1 MERLSGV
8 DAGLL
13 YSDTGNAT
21 STVTLVHIYDPSTAP
36 GGRVRFKQI
45 LAHVEGRL
53 HRSPVFR
60 RRLLH
65 VPLELDLPY
74 WIEDERF
81 DLEYHVRHI
90 RLPEPGDWR
99 QFCITASRIHAR
111 PLDLSRPLWEIHVIE
126 GLDHLL
132 GLPRG
137 SFAMLAKVHHAAI
150 APGEGS
156 ELAALLH
163 DTVPDPPPDGPP
175 EPWFP
180 ESPPGTLSLLARGML
195 RNALSPLR
203 MARPLASLATRL
215 APAAL
220 GLVADAILRPESMP
234 VVRFNAVV
242 SPHRVFETRR
252 FPLAEVERIRTL
264 VEGATLGDVILAVC
278 GGGLRRYLAQ
288 SDELPAAS
296 LSAIAPVAAGSDRP
310 GLELTRIS
318 LGTHLEDPVRRLEWV
333 HAQAAAP
340 DRSSRTVSAREI
352 DAIARHAPAPT
363 LALAAKLT
371 GGAAISAGRRVP
383 LAHCTIADVPGPTEP
398 LFLGG
403 ARMTYYSAIMPIHDG
418 TGLAFA
424 VTRYDGML
432 IVSPTA
438 CREQVPDPERFAQCL
453 RDSYQDY
460 LALAPT
466 APRTASRP
474 TGARRVR
481 SGSKPASAAGTA
493 APAAPADRTA
503 ATPPRAARAGR
514 RRSTTPAR

>member
-8 DAGLL
+8 DAGFL
-13 YSDTGNAT
+13 YSDTGHAT
-21 STVTLVHIYDPSTAP
+21 SNLTLVHIYDPSTAP

-45 LAHVEGRL
+45 LAHIEARL

-60 RRLLH
+60 RRLLR

-126 GLDHLL
+126 GLDRLL
-132 GLPRG
+132 DLPRG
-137 SFAMLAKVHHAAI
+137 SFAMLTKVHHAAI

-163 DTVPDPPPDGPP
+163 DAVPDPPPDGPP

-180 ESPPGTLSLLARGML
+180 ESPPGPLSLLARSVL
-195 RNALSPLR
+195 RNAVSPLR

-215 APAAL
+215 APAAF
-220 GLVADAILRPESMP
+220 GLVADAILRPASMP

-252 FPLAEVERIRTL
+252 FPLEEVERIRAL
-264 VEGATLGDVILAVC
+264 VEGAAVGDVVLAVC
-278 GGGLRRYLAQ
+278 AGGLRRYLRQ
-288 SDELPAAS
+288 HDELPRAS
-296 LSAIAPVAAGSDRP
+296 LSAIAPVSDGSARP
-310 GLELTRIS
+310 GLALTRIS
-318 LGTHLEDPVRRLEWV
+318 LGTHLEDPLQRLQWV
-333 HAQAAAP
+333 HAQTSAA
-340 DRSSRTVSAREI
+340 DRSSRTVAAREI

-371 GGAAISAGRRVP
+371 GSAAIGVGRRAP
-383 LAHCTIADVPGPTEP
+383 LAHCTIVDVPGPPEP
-398 LFLGG
+398 LYLGG

-438 CREQVPDPERFAQCL
+438 CREQMPDPARFAQCL

-460 LALAPT
+460 VTLVAQAP
-466 APRTASRP
+466 SRP
-474 TGARRVR
+474 ARARRVR
-481 SGSKPASAAGTA
+481 SASKPASAAGTA
-493 APAAPADRTA
+493 GPAVPADRTG
-503 ATPPRAARAGR
+503 ATPPPAARGGR
-514 RRSTTPAR
+514 RRPTTPAR